1 LRRSL
6 ARHFSRPAL
15 GRISFGMS
23 DEDTTFEPRFGR
35 MRSGKGRA
43 GAQRALQSLLIC
55 RIARG
60 GGDWRSLSSR
70 PARQSGRFNARGRG
84 GRLSVAVAKRS
95 GWSMD
100 RISGMRVRARRVM
113 VKARVV
119 KLAGAK
125 AGGAAAA
132 HLRYLQRD
140 GVTRDGEHG
149 RFYSTFSDDAD
160 GKAFLER
167 GADDRHQFRFI
178 VSPED
183 GAAFE
188 TLRSFTRE
196 LMAKMEQ
203 DLGTTLD
210 WVAVDHFDTGHPH
223 THLLLRGATEEGK
236 LLNIAGDYIASGIRG
251 RASEIMTRWLGPQSE
266 LEVREQLEREIGAER
281 LTKLDRDILARAND
295 HVVDLRQPARWDGD
309 GSYQQLLISRARQLE
324 RMGLAERDAPL
335 AWRLDPTLENTLAD
349 LGRRGDII
357 RTMHRVITAAKLD
370 RRPELYVIDRDT
382 DAAPVVGKVVH
393 RGAADDHHDRRYLVI
408 DGVNGRTHYVDVGR
422 NADETPIGSLVS
434 VQQVRPALR
443 KADRAIEEIARV
455 NGGLYS
461 PDIHLAYDASAT
473 DEYVQAHVR
482 RLEALRRGGVGVERQ
497 PDGTWLL
504 PPNHAD
510 QVIEHEKRSARAAP
524 VRIQVLAMHALE
536 REATAYAPS
545 WLDRQL
551 RGEEQV
557 EIAKHGYGG
566 EVRQAMVRRQQWL
579 IDQNLAEQRG
589 QDVLFRSDMDQ
600 RLRRTELRVA
610 AARLSKELGLDFS
623 GEPIAGER
631 ISGVVRRRVNLSSG
645 SFAVVENSRE
655 FTLVPWRPVLERQL
669 GREISGVMR
678 SSGSI
683 SWTFG
688 RGRQGP
694 EIGM

>member
-1 LRRSL
+1 
-6 ARHFSRPAL
+6 
-15 GRISFGMS
+15 MS
-23 DEDTTFEPRFGR
+23 DEETRFEPRLGR
-35 MRSGKGRA
+35 MRSGKSRA
-43 GAQRALQSLLIC
+43 GSRRALQSLLIG

-60 GGDWRSLSSR
+60 GANWRSVSSR
-70 PARQSGRFNARGRG
+70 LARQSGRFNARGRG
-84 GRLSVAVAKRS
+84 GKLSAAARSS
-95 GWSMD
+95 GWSVD
-100 RISGMRVRARRVM
+100 RISGMRVRSRRVM

-119 KLAGAK
+119 KLAGTK
-125 AGGAAAA
+125 AAGAAEA

-140 GVTRDGEHG
+140 GVTREGERG
-149 RFYSTFSDDAD
+149 RFYSTFSDGAD

-167 GADDRHQFRFI
+167 GTGDRHQFRFI

-183 GAAFE
+183 GVSFD

-196 LMAKMEQ
+196 LVAKMEQ

-223 THLLLRGATEEGK
+223 THLLVRGTTEDGK
-236 LLNIAGDYIASGIRG
+236 VLNIAGDYIAHGIRG

-266 LEVREQLEREIGAER
+266 LEVREQLTQEIGAER
-281 LTKLDRDILARAND
+281 LIKLDRDLLARAED
-295 HVVDLRQPARWDGD
+295 HVVDLRQAARWDGD
-309 GSYQQLLISRARQLE
+309 GSYQQLLIGRARELE
-324 RMGLAERDAPL
+324 RMGLAEREGPL
-335 AWRLDPTLENTLAD
+335 AWRLTPAMEETLTD

-357 RTMHRVITAAKLD
+357 RTMHRVMTEAKLD
-370 RRPELYVIDRDT
+370 RRPELYVIDRDG

-408 DGVNGRTHYVDVGR
+408 DGVDGRTHYVEVGLG
-422 NADETPIGSLVS
+422 ADETALGSVIS
-434 VQQVRPALR
+434 AQQVRPALR
-443 KADRAIEEIARV
+443 KADRSIEEIARA

-461 PDIHLAYDASAT
+461 QDIHLAHDPSAT
-473 DEYVQAHVR
+473 DDYVRAHVR
-482 RLEALRRGGVGVERQ
+482 RLEALRRRGVGVERQ
-497 PDGTWLL
+497 SDGTWVV
-504 PPNHAD
+504 PPDHAD
-510 QVIEHEKRSARAAP
+510 QVIEYEKRSARAAP
-524 VRIQVLAMHALE
+524 VRIQVLAMQALE

-551 RGEEQV
+551 RGEEPL
-557 EIAKHGYGG
+557 EIAKHGYGA

-579 IDQNLAEQRG
+579 IEQGLAEQRG
-589 QDVLFRSDMDQ
+589 DQVVYHGDVDQ
-600 RLRRTELRVA
+600 RLRRAELRVV

-623 GEPIAGER
+623 GEPIPGER
-631 ISGVVRRRVNLSSG
+631 ISGVVRRRVNLNSG
-645 SFAVVENSRE
+645 SFGVVENARE

-669 GREISGVMR
+669 GQEISGIMR

-688 RGRQGP
+688 RERQGP